1 MGICTKNL
9 FNKLFEDGQMSALD
23 KQKFFARIHA
33 LYSEA
38 FFYGVGK
45 LPIKDSVEAL
55 FSWKVRFSHHN
66 ELTRLIILF
75 SVDKLYDCL
84 YLVCLKYFP
93 F

>member
-1 MGICTKNL
+1 
-9 FNKLFEDGQMSALD
+9 MSALD
-23 KQKFFARIHA
+23 KQKFFARILA
-33 LYSEA
+33 FYSEA

-45 LPIKDSVEAL
+45 LPIKDSIEAL
-55 FSWKVRFSHHN
+55 LKIRFSHHN

-84 YLVCLKYFP
+84 HLVCLKYFP

>member
-1 MGICTKNL
+1 MSICTKNL
-9 FNKLFEDGQMSALD
+9 FNKLFEDGKMSALD

-55 FSWKVRFSHHN
+55 FS
-66 ELTRLIILF
+66 
-75 SVDKLYDCL
+75 
-84 YLVCLKYFP
+84 
-93 F
+93 